1 MQSPLPFLIREVSII
16 TLYDYRYFQ
25 RRDLATFT
33 ERAFH
38 ELNPDGDLISGWYL
52 ELVAAE
58 LEKCRLG
65 LTKRLIINL
74 PPRSLKTHSASIAFP
89 AWLLGHDPSCQII
102 CASYGQDFSDKPA
115 RDTRTLMTSH
125 WYQTLFPRMRIAVDR
140 KAIHDFATT
149 SGGGRMATSVGGVL
163 TGRGADI
170 IIVDDPM
177 KPDDAMSETS
187 RKSTN
192 QWFDHT
198 LLSRLNDKAKGV
210 IIIIMQRLHQDDLVG
225 HVMEQGGWTVL
236 SLPAIAEQDETH
248 VYQRCELPVTVSRR
262 VGEVLHPER
271 DTLETFAMVRRTA
284 GEYAFQSQYQQ
295 NPTPVGGAMVKRE
308 WLKFYEPGEEP
319 AQFEHIFQSWD
330 TGNKPDKL
338 NDPSVCTTWGK
349 KGKLFY
355 LLHVYRARL
364 EYPDLK
370 RQVLTLAKS
379 WNARSIVIEDKASG
393 TQLLQD
399 LKRDGLY
406 MVKAYD
412 PKGQDKIMRLHSQ
425 TGLFESGCVL
435 LPRTATWLNDYTL
448 ELMTFPGSKHDDQVD
463 STSQALDWYTNNRP
477 TGFFVFD

>member
-1 MQSPLPFLIREVSII
+1 MFTPEEL
-16 TLYDYRYFQ
+16 RYIM

-38 ELNPDGDLISGWYL
+38 ELNPGGELLSGWYL

-65 LTKRLIINL
+65 ETNRLIINL
-74 PPRSLKTHSASIAFP
+74 PPRSLKTHSASIAFV
-89 AWLLGHDPSCQII
+89 AWLLGHDPTCKIM

-115 RDTRTLMTSH
+115 RDTRTLMNSS
-125 WYQTLFPRMRIAVDR
+125 WYQALFPATRIAADR
-140 KAIHDFATT
+140 KAIHDFVTT
-149 SGGGRMATSVGGVL
+149 AGGNRMATSVGGVV

-177 KPDDAMSETS
+177 KPEDAMSEAG
-187 RKSTN
+187 RKATN

-198 LLSRLNDKAKGV
+198 LLSRLNDKARGV

-225 HVMEQGGWTVL
+225 HVLEQGGWTVL
-236 SLPAIAEQDETH
+236 SLPAIAEVDETH
-248 VYQRCELPVTVSRR
+248 TYKCLEQTVTVIRNA
-262 VGEVLHPER
+262 GDVLHPER
-271 DTLETFAMVRRTA
+271 DTLETFETIRQRA

-308 WLKFYEPGEEP
+308 WLKYYEPGDEP
-319 AQFEHIFQSWD
+319 AQFEHLFQSWD

-349 KGKLFY
+349 KGNLFY

-370 RQVLTLAKS
+370 HAVKNLAKR
-379 WNARSIVIEDKASG
+379 WHVKSIIIEDKASG

-399 LKRDGLY
+399 LKREKLY
-406 MVKAYD
+406 IAKAYD
-412 PKGQDKIMRLHSQ
+412 PKGQDKVMRLHSQ
-425 TGLFESGCVL
+425 TGLFESGRVL
-435 LPRTATWLNDYTL
+435 LPSNAAWLNEYML

-463 STSQALDWYTNNRP
+463 STSQALDWITNVRKV
-477 TGFFVFD
+477 GFFDM